1 MPGAW
6 LPFRKTT
13 VTANGKEFQIQLH
26 GRTDGLGSE
35 VKAGV
40 WDGED
45 HLFDVV
51 ARAATTLDAK
61 GKASS
66 AAGMRLLEAAKS
78 RAEATAQ
85 ARLTNGRWVR
95 GGSYPP

>member
-1 MPGAW
+1 MSGQWIA
-6 LPFRKTT
+6 FKKT
-13 VTANGKEFQIQLH
+13 VVVADGKEFPIHLQ

-35 VKAGV
+35 VKAEV
-40 WDGED
+40 WDGEQ
-45 HLFDVV
+45 HLFDVI

-61 GKASS
+61 GKATS

-85 ARLTNGRWVR
+85 ARLSSARWVR